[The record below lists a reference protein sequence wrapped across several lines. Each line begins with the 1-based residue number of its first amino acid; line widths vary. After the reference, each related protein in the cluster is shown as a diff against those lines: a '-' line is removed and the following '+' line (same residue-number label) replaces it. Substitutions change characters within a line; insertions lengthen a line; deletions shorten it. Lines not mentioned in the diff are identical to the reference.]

1 MLLQRDEETIIA
13 QCTPKGSGA
22 IALLRLSGVNVRD
35 IVTQMAKLPGTKSL
49 LDVPTHT
56 IHYGSIVKNDAII
69 DQVMFFVMDAPRT
82 FTGQNTIEI
91 TTHNN
96 PFIIDAIIALAIDY
110 GARLAHEGEF
120 TKRAFLSGKID
131 LVQAEAINEL
141 IHANTQIALK
151 QSLAQLK
158 GSFSH
163 WLVHIE
169 TQLVKSLAWCEA
181 SFEFLDDE
189 AEFGVQIKQH
199 LQVLLAHIEQLK
211 KTFDQQ
217 QQIRQ
222 GIKIALIGSVN
233 AGKSSIFNALLNQKR
248 SIVTEIAGTTRDVI
262 EAGLYRNG
270 NYWTLIDTAGLRKTN
285 DVIEQEGI
293 RRSQEEAQKADIII
307 LVFDGSR
314 ELTSE
319 EQEVYQN
326 LLAAH
331 TSKTMLVHNKA
342 DLTAYAHHPLLEKA
356 QIKISGL
363 TKSNIDLLEK
373 LIEEKIATLFNAIE
387 SPFLL
392 NQRQFNLLLELEKK
406 LIVIVGMLNK
416 AIQYELVS
424 YHIKDALETISEL
437 SGKSVSEAG
446 LDMVFKEFCVGK

>member
-13 QCTPKGSGA
+13 LCTPKGSGA
-22 IALLRLSGVNVRD
+22 IALLRLSGVNARE
-35 IVTQMAKLPGTKSL
+35 ITSSIARLPSGKSL
-49 LDVPTHT
+49 SSVLTHT
-56 IHYGSIVKNDAII
+56 IHYGSIVNKDVII
-69 DQVMFFVMDAPRT
+69 DQVLFLVMDSPRT
-82 FTGQNTIEI
+82 FTGQNTVEI
-91 TTHNN
+91 TCHNN
-96 PFIIDAIIALAIDY
+96 AFIIDAIIALAIEH

-151 QSLAQLK
+151 QSLAQLE
-158 GSFSH
+158 GSFSS
-163 WLVHIE
+163 WINLIQ
-169 TQLVKSLAWCEA
+169 TQLIKSLAWCEA

-189 AEFGVQIKQH
+189 EEFGIKIKTHLESLLVQI
-199 LQVLLAHIEQLK
+199 AQLK

-270 NYWTLIDTAGLRKTN
+270 NYWTLLDTAGLRNTH
-285 DVIEQEGI
+285 DVIEREGI
-293 RRSQEEAQKADIII
+293 RRAEEEAQKADVIL

-314 ELTSE
+314 KLTLE
-319 EQEVYQN
+319 ETAVYEN
-326 LLAAH
+326 LLILHAQ
-331 TSKTMLVHNKA
+331 KIILVYNKF
-342 DLTAYAHHPLLEKA
+342 DLPKYSEHPLIDKA
-356 QIKISGL
+356 NIAISGL
-363 TKSNIDLLEK
+363 TKLKIDSLEK
-373 LIEEKIATLFNAIE
+373 LIEEKIATLFSTIE

-392 NQRQFNLLLELEKK
+392 NQRQFNLLIELEKK
-406 LIVIVGMLNK
+406 IMVIITMLEK

-424 YHIKDALETISEL
+424 YHLKDALETISEL
-437 SGKSVSEAG
+437 SGRSVSEAG

>member
-13 QCTPKGSGA
+13 LCTPRGSGA
-22 IALLRLSGVNVRD
+22 IALLRLSGVNARD
-35 IVTQMAKLPGTKSL
+35 IANTIADLPSGKNILT
-49 LDVPTHT
+49 VPTHT
-56 IHYGSIVKNDAII
+56 IHYGSIVKNDTVI
-69 DQVMFFVMDAPRT
+69 DQVLFFIMDAPRT

-91 TTHNN
+91 TCHNN
-96 PFIIDAIIALAIDY
+96 AFIIDAIIALALEN

-131 LVQAEAINEL
+131 LVQAEAVNEL

-151 QSLAQLK
+151 QSLAQLE
-158 GSFSH
+158 GSFSS
-163 WLVHIE
+163 WINLIQ

-189 AEFGVQIKQH
+189 EEFGAKIKQH
-199 LQVLLAHIEQLK
+199 LESLMTQIAHLK

-270 NYWTLIDTAGLRKTN
+270 NYWTLLDTAGLRKTN
-285 DVIEQEGI
+285 DVIEREGI
-293 RRSQEEAQKADIII
+293 RRSEEEAQKADVIL

-314 ELTSE
+314 ILTSE
-319 EQEVYQN
+319 EAEVYQS
-326 LLAAH
+326 LLSNH
-331 TSKTMLVHNKA
+331 EQKIILVHNKA
-342 DLTAYAHHPLLEKA
+342 DLPEYDSHPLLVKA
-356 QIKISGL
+356 HIAISGL
-363 TKSNIDLLEK
+363 SKLNIEQFEK
-373 LIEEKIATLFNAIE
+373 LIEEKIATLFSTIE

-392 NQRQFNLLLELEKK
+392 NQRQFNLLIELEKK
-406 LIVIVGMLNK
+406 ITVIIGMLHH

-424 YHIKDALETISEL
+424 YHLKDALETISEL

-446 LDMVFKEFCVGK
+446 LDMVFREFCVGK